1 MSHLNLQWKRSI
13 VHYFPL
19 KYILCFSGQMNDVR
33 LKMILFVLILLFSL
47 NLASVSLSICFAV
60 HLYYVIGVAARSKK

>member
-1 MSHLNLQWKRSI
+1 
-13 VHYFPL
+13 
-19 KYILCFSGQMNDVR
+19 MNDVR